1 MKKSG
6 IINAPLSGAL
16 ATLGHGHLVVIAD
29 CGLPLPES
37 VTVVDLSLVRGVPSF
52 TSVLD
57 AVLGEL
63 VIEGSMCAREAGG
76 SVVEQWLVERRLA
89 PRPISHDDFKG
100 LLPGV
105 RLIIRTGEATP
116 YANVILQ
123 CGVDF

>member
-6 IINAPLSGAL
+6 IINAALSGAL

-37 VTVVDLSLVRGVPSF
+37 ATVVDLSLVRGVPTF
-52 TSVLD
+52 AQVLD

-63 VIEGSMCAREAGG
+63 VIEGSMCAREAEG
-76 SVVEQWLVERRLA
+76 SVVEHWLKERDVM
-89 PRPISHDDFKG
+89 PRHISHDDLKG
-100 LLPGV
+100 LLPV
-105 RLIIRTGEATP
+105 ARLIIRTGEATP
-116 YANVILQ
+116 YANVVLQ